1 MVQCTSPSPC
11 KVSSLVLEP
20 WGFIWALR
28 RPPAGSWVPQGPYSQ
43 GASGRG
49 CLEQVDI
56 QRVSRT
62 RPQGP
67 FLPHR
72 ALGLAELCLCLG
84 RRGEGGSHRSPDV
97 LCGLSGQG
105 LQFPWSYSCQV
116 RRGPHG
122 RHFMLGSSRSSSFSG
137 ACRGGRA
144 PREGLTRAWD
154 QQGPGG
160 PPGPS
165 ARPSDGVWGPVLAG
179 PVLLMVTSCPAS
191 HLFFR

>member
-1 MVQCTSPSPC
+1 M
-11 KVSSLVLEP
+11 SSLVLEP

-122 RHFMLGSSRSSSFSG
+122 GHFMLGSSRSSSFSG